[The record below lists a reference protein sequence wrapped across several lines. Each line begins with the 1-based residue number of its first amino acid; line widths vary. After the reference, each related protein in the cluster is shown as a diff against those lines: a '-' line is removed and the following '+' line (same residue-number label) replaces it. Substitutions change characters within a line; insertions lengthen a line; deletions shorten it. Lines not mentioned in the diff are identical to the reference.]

1 MPTTTFHNLS
11 QEKRERITKAALD
24 IFNKKGYDDTS
35 IADIVK
41 AAGIPRGSFY
51 QYFESKF
58 DVFYMLLKEAQKKK
72 IEYLAPLLEKRKDE
86 PFFDIVM
93 DAFSLALRYLRD
105 YPEYALLGRHMYH
118 AGAEE
123 VLKVVERLDEE
134 GIKNPLFFLKRDQ
147 ERGHIRKDI
156 DIRVLARM
164 IYSLLGP
171 ELLEAFHRGASDEE
185 LYHLAKNHLDILR
198 KGATS

>member
-1 MPTTTFHNLS
+1 MPTTTFHNLPE
-11 QEKRERITKAALD
+11 EKRERISQAALD
-24 IFNKKGYDDTS
+24 VFNKKGYDETS

-72 IEYLAPLLEKRKDE
+72 LEYLGPLIEKRKDE
-86 PFFDIVM
+86 PFFDILM
-93 DAFSLALRYLRD
+93 DVFSLALRYLRD

-123 VLKVVERLDEE
+123 VMKVVERLDEE
-134 GIKNPLFFLKRDQ
+134 GIKSPLYFLKRDQ
-147 ERGHIRKDI
+147 EKGHIRKDI
-156 DIRVLARM
+156 DIRVLSRM
-164 IYSLLGP
+164 IYSLSGP
-171 ELLEAFHRGASDEE
+171 ELLEAFHRGAGDEE
-185 LYHLAKNHLDILR
+185 LHHLVKSHLDILK
-198 KGATS
+198 KGAAS